1 MPCHTMPMPC
11 FYCHCFSLTIVF
23 LVIPTIQPNA
33 SCYHIPHNA
42 SFQSQHLVAVGL
54 LALELSPC
62 PDSFG
67 ELLKSVHGG
76 VPVNA
81 SVGDGDTPLEVGRA
95 LLRDLLVASTQVA
108 LNHDTDDAVL
118 TLADLV
124 ADDLGNLGLVVVVL
138 ERVAVRAVDHHDR
151 TLALGLEGLAS
162 GSDAVL
168 VEVGALGATTEN
180 DEAVG
185 VAGSLGDSGE
195 TLLGHTHE
203 VVLGSGRANGV
214 NSDSEATV
222 GTVLEAHGERETGSK
237 LTVELG
243 LGGASANGSKG
254 DEVCEELRRDGVE
267 HLRGNG
273 HALGG
278 EVAVELAGDTETLV
292 DLVRLIDIRVV
303 DQTLP
308 ANSCARLFKVGAHD
322 DAEIALEL
330 LGELDEARAVLD
342 SGLGV
347 VHGAGTA
354 DDEKTVIALLDD
366 LNGLFAAL
374 ENGRDGICG
383 SGDLR
388 CEELR
393 LDERVLT
400 EDCRGRVLL
409 AQSVVVEERR
419 ERKQHTPRVVDD
431 FVDVDTHCVW
441 MCVRMRVWRDVKR
454 CMGLDAFVDE

>member
-1 MPCHTMPMPC
+1 MPCRTMPVPC
-11 FYCHCFSLTIVF
+11 FYCHCFSLSSSFFIV
-23 LVIPTIQPNA
+23 PTMQSNA
-33 SCYHIPHNA
+33 SCYHISHNA
-42 SFQSQHLVAVGL
+42 SFRSQRLVAVGL
-54 LALELSPC
+54 LALDLSPC
-62 PDSFG
+62 PDSLS
-67 ELLKSVHGG
+67 ELLKSVHSG

-81 SVGDGDTPLEVGRA
+81 SVSDGDTPLEAGRA

-108 LNHDTDDAVL
+108 LDHDTDDAVL

-138 ERVAVRAVDHHDR
+138 ERVAVRAVNHHDR

-168 VEVGALGATTEN
+168 VEVGALGATAED

-185 VAGSLGDSGE
+185 VAGGLGDSGE

-203 VVLGSGRANGV
+203 VVLGGGRANGV
-214 NSDSEATV
+214 DSDSEAAI
-222 GTVLEAHGERETGSK
+222 GTVLEAHRERETGSK
-237 LTVELG
+237 LTVELR

-254 DEVCEELRRDGVE
+254 DEVCKELRRDGVE

-278 EVAVELAGDTETLV
+278 KIAVELAGDTEALV
-292 DLVRLIDIRVV
+292 DLVRLVDVRVV

-322 DAEIALEL
+322 DAEVALEL

-347 VHGAGTA
+347 VHRAGTA
-354 DDEKTVIALLDD
+354 DDEETVIALLDD

-374 ENGRDGICG
+374 EDGRDGVCG

-400 EDCRGRVLL
+400 EDW
-409 AQSVVVEERR
+409 R
-419 ERKQHTPRVVDD
+419 ERVWLAWRMFEYGRETMKVDAAYPS
-431 FVDVDTHCVW
+431 
-441 MCVRMRVWRDVKR
+441 RRRR
-454 CMGLDAFVDE
+454 LR

>member
-1 MPCHTMPMPC
+1 M
-11 FYCHCFSLTIVF
+11 LTY
-23 LVIPTIQPNA
+23 PTQRKA
-33 SCYHIPHNA
+33 S
-42 SFQSQHLVAVGL
+42 HLQRLIAVGL

-62 PDSFG
+62 PDSIG
-67 ELLKSVHGG
+67 ELLKGVHGS
-76 VPVNA
+76 VPVDA
-81 SVGDGDTPLEVGRA
+81 SIGDGDTPLKAGRA
-95 LLRDLLVASTQVA
+95 LLGDLLVARAQVA
-108 LNHDTDDAVL
+108 LNHDTDNAVL
-118 TLADLV
+118 ALADLV

-138 ERVAVRAVDHHDR
+138 VRVAVRAVDHHDGA
-151 TLALGLEGLAS
+151 LALRLEGLTG
-162 GSDAVL
+162 GSNAVP
-168 VEVGALGATTEN
+168 VEVGALGTTTEDN
-180 DEAVG
+180 EAVR

-195 TLLGHTHE
+195 TLLSYTHE
-203 VVLGSGRANGV
+203 VVLGSCRANGV
-214 NSDSEATV
+214 HSDSEATV
-222 GTVLEAHGERETGSK
+222 GAVLEAHGERETGSK

-243 LGGASANGSKG
+243 LGGASTNGSKG
-254 DEVCEELRRDGVE
+254 DKVCEELRRDGVE

-322 DAEIALEL
+322 DAEVALEL

-354 DDEKTVIALLDD
+354 DDEETVIALLDD

-374 ENGRDGICG
+374 EDCGNGVCG

-388 CEELR
+388 GEELR

-400 EDCRGRVLL
+400 ENWRGRGWL
-409 AQSVVVEERR
+409 AWSFRIIVER
-419 ERKQHTPRVVDD
+419 
-431 FVDVDTHCVW
+431 
-441 MCVRMRVWRDVKR
+441 
-454 CMGLDAFVDE
+454 

>member
-1 MPCHTMPMPC
+1 MPYHA
-11 FYCHCFSLTIVF
+11 HAVLLLSLLFSDIVF
-23 LVIPTIQPNA
+23 FIVPTIQSNA

-42 SFQSQHLVAVGL
+42 NFYSQRLVAVGL
-54 LALELSPC
+54 LALELSSC
-62 PDSFG
+62 PDSFS
-67 ELLKSVHGG
+67 ELLKGVHSG
-76 VPVNA
+76 VPVDA
-81 SVGDGDTPLEVGRA
+81 SVGDGDTPLEAGGA
-95 LLRDLLVASTQVA
+95 LLGDLLVAGTQVA
-108 LNHDTDDAVL
+108 LNHDTDNAVL

-124 ADDLGNLGLVVVVL
+124 ANDLGDLGLVVVVL

-151 TLALGLEGLAS
+151 ALALGLESLAS

-168 VEVGALGATTEN
+168 VEVSALSATTED
-180 DEAVG
+180 DEAVR
-185 VAGSLGDSGE
+185 VAGGLGDSGE

-203 VVLGSGRANGV
+203 VVLSSGRANGV
-214 NSDSEATV
+214 DGDSETTV
-222 GTVLEAHGERETGSK
+222 GTVLEAHREGKTGSK

-243 LGGASANGSKG
+243 LSGASANGSKG
-254 DEVCEELRRDGVE
+254 DEICEELRRDSVE

-322 DAEIALEL
+322 DAEVALEL

-342 SGLGV
+342 GSLGV
-347 VHGAGTA
+347 VHGARTA
-354 DDEKTVIALLDD
+354 DDEKTVIALLND

-374 ENGRDGICG
+374 EHSRDGVCG

-388 CEELR
+388 SEELG

-400 EDCRGRVLL
+400 EDWRRRLWLAWRMFDCGRETMKVD
-409 AQSVVVEERR
+409 AAYPSRR
-419 ERKQHTPRVVDD
+419 RRL
-431 FVDVDTHCVW
+431 
-441 MCVRMRVWRDVKR
+441 R
-454 CMGLDAFVDE
+454 

>member
-1 MPCHTMPMPC
+1 MPYHA
-11 FYCHCFSLTIVF
+11 HAVLLLSLLFSDIVF
-23 LVIPTIQPNA
+23 FVVPTIQSNA

-42 SFQSQHLVAVGL
+42 NFHSQRLVAVGL

-62 PDSFG
+62 PDSLG
-67 ELLKSVHGG
+67 ELLKGVHGG

-81 SVGDGDTPLEVGRA
+81 SVGDGDTPLEAGRA
-95 LLRDLLVASTQVA
+95 LLRNLLVAGAQVA
-108 LNHDTDDAVL
+108 LNHDTDDTVL

-124 ADDLGNLGLVVVVL
+124 ANNLGDLGLVVVVL

-168 VEVGALGATTEN
+168 VEVGALGATTED

-185 VAGSLGDSGE
+185 VASSLSDGSE

-203 VVLGSGRANGV
+203 VVLGSGGANGV
-214 NSDSEATV
+214 DSDGQTTIS
-222 GTVLEAHGERETGSK
+222 TVLEAHRERETGSK

-243 LGGASANGSKG
+243 LGGASANGSQG
-254 DEVCEELRRDGVE
+254 DEVCEELRGDGVE

-273 HALGG
+273 HALRG

-322 DAEIALEL
+322 DAEVALKL

-374 ENGRDGICG
+374 EDGRDGVCG
-383 SGDLR
+383 SGNLR
-388 CEELR
+388 CEELG

-400 EDCRGRVLL
+400 ENWSERTWL
-409 AQSVVVEERR
+409 AQSVFVGER
-419 ERKQHTPRVVDD
+419 
-431 FVDVDTHCVW
+431 
-441 MCVRMRVWRDVKR
+441 
-454 CMGLDAFVDE
+454 

>member
-1 MPCHTMPMPC
+1 MPYHA
-11 FYCHCFSLTIVF
+11 HAVLLLSLLFSDNF
-23 LVIPTIQPNA
+23 HSNNTIQRLMLSYPA
-33 SCYHIPHNA
+33 QCKFSH
-42 SFQSQHLVAVGL
+42 SQRLVAVGL

-62 PDSFG
+62 PDSVG
-67 ELLKSVHGG
+67 ELLENIHGG

-81 SVGDGDTPLEVGRA
+81 SVGDRDTPLEAGRA
-95 LLRDLLVASTQVA
+95 LLRDLLVASAQVA
-108 LNHDTDDAVL
+108 LNHDTDNAVL
-118 TLADLV
+118 ALADLV
-124 ADDLGNLGLVVVVL
+124 ANDLGNLGLVLVVL
-138 ERVAVRAVDHHDR
+138 ERVAVRAVDHHDGA
-151 TLALGLEGLAS
+151 LALGLEGLAG
-162 GSDAVL
+162 GSNAVL
-168 VEVGALGATTEN
+168 VEVGALGTAAQD

-185 VAGSLGDSGE
+185 VASSLGNSGE

-203 VVLGSGRANGV
+203 VVLSSGGANGV
-214 NSDSEATV
+214 DSDSEATV

-254 DEVCEELRRDGVE
+254 DEVCEELGRDSVE
-267 HLRGNG
+267 HLGGNG
-273 HALGG
+273 HALAG

-303 DQTLP
+303 DQALP

-322 DAEIALEL
+322 DAEVALEL

-342 SGLGV
+342 GGLGV
-347 VHGAGTA
+347 VHRAGTA

-374 ENGRDGICG
+374 EDGRDGVCG

-388 CEELR
+388 CEELG

-400 EDCRGRVLL
+400 EDW
-409 AQSVVVEERR
+409 
-419 ERKQHTPRVVDD
+419 RKQS
-431 FVDVDTHCVW
+431 
-441 MCVRMRVWRDVKR
+441 
-454 CMGLDAFVDE
+454 G